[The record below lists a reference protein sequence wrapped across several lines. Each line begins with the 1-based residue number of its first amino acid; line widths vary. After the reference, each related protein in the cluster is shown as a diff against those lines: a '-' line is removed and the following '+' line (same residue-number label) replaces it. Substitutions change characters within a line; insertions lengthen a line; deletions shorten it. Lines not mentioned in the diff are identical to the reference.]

1 MGVLMKRGYLYF
13 ALLLVAIFLTFSV
26 VNIASAIPIKTW
38 DHKDV
43 KFKDVGFVEMNE
55 AIETY
60 NAKWETEFKII
71 VDEYW
76 ASHKTDVEEGDFKEW
91 TFNNLEGVEYLL
103 IKAGTQIELYYV
115 GDVATGSFTWEGT
128 KGLSNFSTISPVP
141 EPASMLLLG
150 TGLVGLI
157 VYSRKKIKK
166 T

>member
-1 MGVLMKRGYLYF
+1 MKRYYLYF
-13 ALLLVAIFLTFSV
+13 AFLFAAILLTFSV
-26 VNIASAIPIKTW
+26 VNIASAIPIETW
-38 DHKDV
+38 DHKEV
-43 KFKDVGFVEMNE
+43 KKVGFAEMNE

-60 NAKWETEFKII
+60 NDENNTEYKNI

-76 ASHKTDVEEGDFKEW
+76 ASHKTDVEEGDYKEW

-103 IKAGTQIELYYV
+103 IKAGTQIELFYV
-115 GDVATGSFTWEGT
+115 GDVGTGSFTWEGT

-157 VYSRKKIKK
+157 VYRRKKIKK